1 MSMLLERYTVHTLFQ
16 NRVQC
21 PKMAAIIEIKLFLI
35 DYYSFCLYLLGQHE
49 LSVVT
54 VATCQWLFKHIFR
67 AHFLSDDVYRL
78 CKTA

>member
-1 MSMLLERYTVHTLFQ
+1 MLLERYTVHTLFQ
-16 NRVQC
+16 NRVKF
-21 PKMAAIIEIKLFLI
+21 PKMAAIIKIRKIFLI

-54 VATCQWLFKHIFR
+54 VTTSQWLFKHIFR

-78 CKTA
+78 CKSA